1 MRRAEAVMITLT
13 SSNPDLSWVINKN
26 PHNICEKLIRQGK
39 GIGEFINSI
48 YQIKFHEGID
58 VISYPEYRWEKFDFL
73 SVGKYLSPLLYL
85 NLIDKFFRINP
96 EKDIVANHV
105 MRFNVRMKRRSKT
118 LIEKY
123 LKDVKL
129 VQFQSW
135 HEYYIVL
142 IQKECTLREFLD
154 YIEIMLWM
162 ITLDSNEPIFIT
174 NELAT
179 KIAKKALH
187 IQSPYWIRYVLK
199 CRLNIPIEL
208 PGEKMVSGSNL
219 SARIDFVK
227 SNLLGNPI
235 LDIGCGEGNYFFL
248 AKHANYTGIDP
259 NLEPAKKRIARMK
272 EKGKTY
278 VDSIKLF
285 SSLEEFLAQYDGST
299 YDIILS
305 EVIEH
310 IEEEDLTNLMKLV
323 NKIKGRKIITTPN
336 LDFNHHYQV
345 DLRHEDHVR
354 EWTYEEITQLFSS
367 AKIYQIGDIVDGIS
381 TTTGIIY
388 EN

>member
-1 MRRAEAVMITLT
+1 MLLLKST
-13 SSNPDLSWVINKN
+13 NPEFSWLINKH
-26 PHNICEKLIRQGK
+26 PDHAVEKNIRQGVAY
-39 GIGEFINSI
+39 GEFSGSCYKISFNE
-48 YQIKFHEGID
+48 KD
-58 VISYPEYRWEKFDFL
+58 KVSYPENRWEKFDFL

-85 NLIDKFFRINP
+85 NLIDKFFRLNP
-96 EKDIVANHV
+96 EKDIVAKHV
-105 MRFNVRMKRRSKT
+105 MRFNVRMKSRSKK

-123 LKDVKL
+123 LKDVTL
-129 VQFQSW
+129 SQFESW
-135 HEYYIVL
+135 HEYFVVL

-162 ITLDSNEPIFIT
+162 ITLDSREPIVIT
-174 NELAT
+174 QELAT

-199 CRLNIPIEL
+199 CRLNIPIGL
-208 PGEKMVSGSNL
+208 LGEKMVSGSNL

-227 SNLLGNPI
+227 NNLLGNPI

-259 NLEPAKKRIARMK
+259 HLDPAKNRIIRMR

-285 SSLEEFLAQYDGST
+285 SSLEEFLKQYDGSE

-305 EVIEH
+305 EVLEH
-310 IEEEDLTNLMKLV
+310 IEDVPRFMNLV
-323 NKIKGRKIITTPN
+323 NQIKGRKIITTPN
-336 LDFNHHYQV
+336 IEFNHHYQV

-354 EWTYEEITQLFSS
+354 EWTREEAIQLFPG
-367 AKIYQIGDIVDGIS
+367 KVFDVGDIIDGIS